1 MAAIVVSIII
11 LVSLIPLFRGIV
23 HTGFELRD
31 ITITCKEGALP
42 FSSEDEQLVF
52 ENEID

>member
-31 ITITCKEGALP
+31 ITCKEGALL